1 MQSLPLSP
9 QAIEAMLAEA
19 IAEAKRIGGWS
30 PAPTDWQA
38 RVFSMFPNYFWND
51 FSQPH
56 IELWEWSDGIEQDTT
71 PRPFVA
77 IWPRGRGKSTNAEA
91 MVADL
96 GARQKR
102 TYCMY
107 VCGTQDQADKHV
119 QTIARMLESDEVTR
133 YFPDVG
139 KPRIGKNGSRN
150 WNRQTV
156 MTANGY
162 TIEAIGLNKAVRG
175 QKIDWARPDL
185 IVFDD
190 IDEKHD
196 TELTTSKKEAII
208 TGSILPAGAGN
219 AAVLFTQNLI
229 HSNSIASRLA
239 QPPGTQGA
247 ANYLMDRTISGPFVA
262 VDGLQY
268 EAQQLSDRVRWVIT
282 GGASNW
288 LGFDLGTCEDELN
301 RVGPT
306 AYLLESQHE
315 VDTDNP
321 NALLSEADFE
331 RTRVFECPELV
342 RMAVAVDPPAS
353 TGTCGIV
360 GGGKVMLGGEWHYYT
375 MEDATT
381 PPGVQPDKWA
391 LAVLQC
397 YYRLSADVIFCETNN
412 GGDMVENTI
421 RQTKWEV
428 DGKVLV
434 DGKTVRI
441 IQVHASRGK
450 ITRAQPVATIFLQ
463 GRAHHVGYFPELE
476 KQWRQYQPGDESPDR
491 LDASVWLHTGL
502 EEQMTGVKIQVAR
515 GLYGSREK
523 GNPGGRRH
531 R

>member
-1 MQSLPLSP
+1 MLSLQLR
-9 QAIEAMLAEA
+9 ARAEIERRRRSYLGDTPDFDDWRIRVLA
-19 IAEAKRIGGWS
+19 
-30 PAPTDWQA
+30 
-38 RVFSMFPNYFWND
+38 MFPAYFWHD

-56 IELWEWSDGIEQDTT
+56 VELWEWADGIEPDTT

-91 MVADL
+91 IVADL
-96 GARQKR
+96 GSRQKR
-102 TYCMY
+102 KYCMY

-139 KPRIGKNGSRN
+139 KPRIGKNGSRS

-156 MTANGY
+156 TTASGY

-219 AAVLFTQNLI
+219 VAVLFVQNLI

-239 QPPGTQGA
+239 QQPGTQGA

-262 VDGLQY
+262 VDNLEY
-268 EAQQLSDRVRWVIT
+268 EAQKQGDRVRWVIA
-282 GGASNW
+282 GGTSNW
-288 LGFDLGTCEDELN
+288 LGFDLATCEDELN

-331 RTRVFECPELV
+331 RTRVFEYPELV
-342 RMAVAVDPPAS
+342 RVAVAVDPPAS
-353 TGTCGIV
+353 VGTCGIV
-360 GGGKVMLGGEWHYYT
+360 GGGKVKIGGEWHYYT
-375 MEDATT
+375 LEDATT

-391 LAVLQC
+391 FAVLQC
-397 YYRLSADVIFCETNN
+397 YYRLGADVIFCETNN

-434 DGKTVRI
+434 DGKAVRI

-450 ITRAQPVATIFLQ
+450 ITRAEPVATIFLQ

-502 EEQMTGVKIQVAR
+502 KDDVAGGVMRQMRI
-515 GLYGSREK
+515 K
-523 GNPGGRRH
+523 GR
-531 R
+531 